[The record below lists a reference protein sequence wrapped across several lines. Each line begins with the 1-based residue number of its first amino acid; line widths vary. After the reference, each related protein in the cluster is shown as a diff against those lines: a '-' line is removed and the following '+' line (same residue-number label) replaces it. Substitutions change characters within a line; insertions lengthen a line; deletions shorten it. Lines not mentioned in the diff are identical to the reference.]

1 MARRSRREAPGFNLA
16 FLDIMS
22 CGLGAVILIFL
33 LMKHNADRFTPA
45 AETLESDLSTATQ
58 QSAALEEELQ
68 NLVAIQDEGRKKAG
82 HLRAAVNASEVE
94 LDKLE
99 AENQNKQGVG
109 KKLQKAAT
117 TLTQKQKSAPI
128 PIQGKAVEQYI
139 IGMSV
144 EGRRI
149 AILLDTS
156 ASMTDENLIDIVRR
170 KVQADAAK
178 KAGPKWKRA
187 LKATRWLV
195 SKVPA
200 SSEYSVI
207 GFQASASSLS
217 SSSATWL
224 KAADT
229 GAAGNVSAKL
239 SGIVPTGG
247 TNFEAAVDRALALRP
262 KPSNIYIVTD
272 GLPTMGVGRTPM
284 LKGCGKNKVSEECRS
299 ALFARASAKLTGA
312 RVPVNVILLPMEGD
326 PTAADAYWRLSL
338 YTGGVML
345 APPRSWP

>member
-1 MARRSRREAPGFNLA
+1 VARRSRREAPGFNLA

-33 LMKHNADRFTPA
+33 LIKHNSDRYTPV
-45 AETLESDLSTATQ
+45 AETLETDLSTATL

-68 NLVAIQDEGRKKAG
+68 NLVAIQEDGRKKAG
-82 HLRAAVNASEVE
+82 HLRVAVNAAEME
-94 LDKLE
+94 LDQLK
-99 AENQNKQGVG
+99 AENQDRQGVG
-109 KKLQKAAT
+109 KKLKKAAT

-128 PIQGKAVEQYI
+128 PIKGKAVEQYI

-144 EGRRI
+144 EGRRV

-156 ASMTDENLIDIVRR
+156 SSMTDEKLIDIVRR
-170 KVQADAAK
+170 KVKADATK
-178 KAGPKWKRA
+178 KAGPKWQRA

-200 SSEYSVI
+200 TSEYAVI
-207 GFQASASSLS
+207 GFQASASSIS
-217 SSSATWL
+217 TSATWS

-229 GAAGNVSAKL
+229 SKAGKVAAKL

-247 TNFEAAVDRALALRP
+247 TNFEAAVDRALSLRP
-262 KPSNIYIVTD
+262 KPSSIYVVTD
-272 GLPTMGVGRTPM
+272 GLPTMGVGGAPM
-284 LKGCGKNKVSEECRS
+284 FKGCDKNKVSEACRR
-299 ALFARASAKLTGA
+299 ALFDRAAFKLTTA

-338 YTGGVML
+338 LTGGVML
-345 APPRSWP
+345 APPGSWP

>member
-1 MARRSRREAPGFNLA
+1 VARRLRREGSGFNLA
-16 FLDIMS
+16 FLDVMS

-33 LMKHNADRFTPA
+33 LMKHNADRFTPTV
-45 AETLESDLSTATQ
+45 ETLETDLATATQ
-58 QSAALEEELQ
+58 QSAALDEELQ
-68 NLVAIQDEGRKKAG
+68 HLVAIQEDGRKKAG
-82 HLRAAVNASEVE
+82 HLRAAVNAAEIE
-94 LDKLE
+94 LDQLK
-99 AENQNKQGVG
+99 AENQNQQGIG
-109 KKLQKAAT
+109 KKLQNAAT
-117 TLTQKQKSAPI
+117 TLTQKQASAPI
-128 PIQGKAVEQYI
+128 PIAGKAVEQYI

-156 ASMTDENLIDIVRR
+156 SSMTDENLIDIVRR
-170 KVQADAAK
+170 KLQADAAK
-178 KAGPKWKRA
+178 KAGPKWQRA
-187 LKATRWLV
+187 IKATRWLV

-200 SSEYSVI
+200 TSEYAVI
-207 GFQASASSLS
+207 GFQASASSVSKS
-217 SSSATWL
+217 STWL

-229 GAAGNVSAKL
+229 SAAGKVSATL

-262 KPSNIYIVTD
+262 KPSSIYIVTD
-272 GLPTMGVGRTPM
+272 GLPTMGVGRAPM
-284 LKGCGKNKVSEECRS
+284 LKGCGKNKVSEECRI
-299 ALFARASAKLTGA
+299 ALFGRAAAKLTEA

-345 APPRSWP
+345 APPGSWP